1 MVQQSVTP
9 YMNVARIVKTHGRKG
24 EVVVA
29 PLDGLPFCLEVG
41 MRVCLTP
48 PPLRGE
54 RFHVVERIG
63 GGDQAIVSFS
73 GVTDLNASEP
83 LVGKLVLARKD
94 DVPEAEAELLVLDCV
109 GNPMVDDV
117 HGDIGVI
124 QELIQLPAND
134 VWRVD
139 GGPYGEVLVPVIDE
153 VVLELPEQEDGPV
166 LVHLLPGI
174 LPEV

>member
-1 MVQQSVTP
+1 MVQPSVTP
-9 YMNVARIVKTHGRKG
+9 YMNVARIVRTHGRKG

-54 RFHVVERIG
+54 RFHTVESIG
-63 GGDQAIVSFS
+63 GGYPPIVGFS
-73 GVTDLNASEP
+73 GIDDLNASEP
-83 LVGKLVLARKD
+83 LVGSLVLALRA
-94 DVPEAEAELLVLDCV
+94 DVPEAELEQRILDCV
-109 GNPMVDDV
+109 GCTMVDEE
-117 HGDIGVI
+117 HGEIGTI

-139 GGPYGEVLVPVIDE
+139 GGRFGEVLVPVIE
-153 VVLELPEQEDGPV
+153 SVVLDVPDGDGPV
-166 LVHLLPGI
+166 RVRLMPGL